1 MNAQVTVS
9 LHSGPLSLSSQQPS
23 QRSSLGGGARLVFEG
38 VVRGQEAGRELRA
51 LAYQAY
57 EPMTTRELRRL
68 AEEVAIEHGVL
79 GVHVE
84 HSVGTVPVGGVSF
97 RLIILGKHRAEAI
110 AACDAFIARMK
121 QHVPLWKLP
130 VWADADADS
139 DADSDSA
146 STDDGRTDQPVG

>member
-9 LHSGPLSLSSQQPS
+9 LRSSPLSPPSQQPS

-68 AEEVAIEHGVL
+68 AEEVATAHGVL

-97 RLIILGKHRAEAI
+97 RLVILGKHRAEAI

-139 DADSDSA
+139 DGA
-146 STDDGRTDQPVG
+146 SNDDRPSDQPGG